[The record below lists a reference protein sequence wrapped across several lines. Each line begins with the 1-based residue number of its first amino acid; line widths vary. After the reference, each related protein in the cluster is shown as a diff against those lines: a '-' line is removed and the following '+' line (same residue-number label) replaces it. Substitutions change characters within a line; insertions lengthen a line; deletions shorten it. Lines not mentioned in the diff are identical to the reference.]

1 MVHKEDPFPISE
13 EDFDYYWSKFPE
25 MSKEEFNTFFTIYK
39 DHSDFENMYK
49 NENNEAQ

>member
-1 MVHKEDPFPISE
+1 MT
-13 EDFDYYWSKFPE
+13 
-25 MSKEEFNTFFTIYK
+25 KEEFNTFFTIYK